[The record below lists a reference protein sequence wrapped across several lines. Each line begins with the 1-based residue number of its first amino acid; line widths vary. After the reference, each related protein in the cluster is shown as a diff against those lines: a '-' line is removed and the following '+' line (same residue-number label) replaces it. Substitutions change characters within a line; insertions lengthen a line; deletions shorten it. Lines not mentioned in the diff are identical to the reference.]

1 MRSPDGSVT
10 ALSSA
15 SATVFSIG
23 IVFLG
28 YWGVHEASPW
38 RLSDVLIA
46 VFALIGFACLG
57 FVPFV
62 VTRPVEEVRSDR
74 HIRTARIMF
83 AAGVGA
89 IWLAV
94 ALSIVF

>member
-1 MRSPDGSVT
+1 MRNPDGSVT

-38 RLSDVLIA
+38 KFSDVLIA
-46 VFALIGFACLG
+46 LFALIGFASLG

-62 VTRPVEEVRSDR
+62 VTRPIDGTGPNR
-74 HIRTARIMF
+74 HVQTARVMF
-83 AAGVGA
+83 ALGVA
-89 IWLAV
+89 TLWLAV
-94 ALSIVF
+94 AISIVF